1 MNTNFEQICHFAEIS
16 LTHSF
21 MLTLKFGAFQE
32 LFARNRHTNYRVAEI
47 FQRTVKSRMDLQF
60 TGCKEYAF
68 RKKKHLFGSFVPG
81 INLNNKAVVD
91 KLFY

>member
-47 FQRTVKSRMDLQF
+47 FQRTVKSRMDLQL
-60 TGCKEYAF
+60 TGCKEYAL
-68 RKKKHLFGSFVPG
+68 KKIHLFRSFLPG
-81 INLNNKAVVD
+81 TNLNNKAVVE
-91 KLFY
+91 KLLY

>member
-47 FQRTVKSRMDLQF
+47 FQRTVKTRMDLQL
-60 TGCKEYAF
+60 TGCKEYAL
-68 RKKKHLFGSFVPG
+68 KKKNIYLVVFLPG
-81 INLNNKAVVD
+81 TNLNNKAVVD